1 MADAISLKKQ
11 SSDWL
16 KNATRVAGGGIKAN
30 KNSGWLISWIRN
42 VSEYAVLTQCL
53 GIRYKNK
60 LREISLRIFNGKQ
73 NWRRGEFGK
82 RNYFS
87 FEKQRG
93 KDGKRD
99 VGWLN
104 TCKMFDL
111 KWIDT
116 QKNCNSYISQNIN
129 IVYSELN
136 CKILMQKFHHPF
148 FPFKHDRPK

>member
-1 MADAISLKKQ
+1 M
-11 SSDWL
+11 
-16 KNATRVAGGGIKAN
+16 AGGELKQIKIPV
-30 KNSGWLISWIRN
+30 GLYP

-73 NWRRGEFGK
+73 NWPRREFGK

-93 KDGKRD
+93 KDSKRD

-116 QKNCNSYISQNIN
+116 QKKLQQ
-129 IVYSELN
+129 L
-136 CKILMQKFHHPF
+136 H
-148 FPFKHDRPK
+148 FPKHKHCI

>member
-1 MADAISLKKQ
+1 M
-11 SSDWL
+11 
-16 KNATRVAGGGIKAN
+16 
-30 KNSGWLISWIRN
+30 
-42 VSEYAVLTQCL
+42 
-53 GIRYKNK
+53 
-60 LREISLRIFNGKQ
+60 REISLRIFNGKQ

-111 KWIDT
+111 EWIDT

-136 CKILMQKFHHPF
+136 CKILMQKFHQPF
-148 FPFKHDRPK
+148 FPFKHDRPKYTLTLNLANYLLKESVNKPSIFNAV